1 MNWCEHGM
9 NRRISVKKYISCLL
23 TLLLLGALSAQAWAD
38 APTGSVQKGYLPA
51 WSTALA
57 ERGSGEGGTAPQ
69 EADLRPVRIGLRYG
83 DTGDR
88 RADLSI
94 KRGTGFSLGSFDE
107 NNTFQPLCSFEE
119 TELFVQADAS
129 WHLLIGEGGLSPL
142 EAMAG
147 AAEVG
152 GFVGHFADGF
162 HVLWGSFPTREEAEA
177 ALTGYALD
185 GVCYAAPEGAE
196 LVCGRG
202 ILWYSEREETLGIL
216 AEGDSTPITAFGGDR
231 YSGGFAFPIVNGSMQ
246 VVNVVALEEYVK
258 GVLPYEMSA
267 SWPLEALKAQAVCA
281 RSYVVFRRDE
291 YGDYGF
297 DVTAD
302 TRSQMYRGL
311 TAASERCNEAVDAT
325 RGELLRYQGE
335 LCETYYFSSD
345 GGATENCRHVFGYD
359 RPYLCGKL
367 DPFEQAVDVSNNSWE
382 IYRSST
388 ELQSWLAGKGYEIG
402 PVTEVEASYSD
413 FGNVIA
419 LQCADAEGVSV
430 TLDGRIS
437 YTGLGL
443 DSCRFT
449 VSGDGRGYRFTGRG
463 WGHNCGM
470 SQWGAYAMA
479 QKYGYSYEDIL
490 GFYFTGATIG

>member
-1 MNWCEHGM
+1 MK
-9 NRRISVKKYISCLL
+9 RYSAKKFISYLL
-23 TLLLLGALSAQAWAD
+23 TLVMLGSFSVSAWAD
-38 APTGSVQKGYLPA
+38 APTGAEQKGFLPA
-51 WSTALA
+51 WSTDLP
-57 ERGSGEGGTAPQ
+57 ERGSGGDGFQALQ

-83 DTGDR
+83 DTGER

-107 NNTFQPLCSFEE
+107 SNAFQPLYSFEE
-119 TELFVQADAS
+119 TELFVLVDSS

-142 EAMAG
+142 EAVAR
-147 AAEVG
+147 AEEVG

-162 HVLWGSFPTREEAEA
+162 RVLWGSYPSWEDAEA
-177 ALTGYALD
+177 ARAEYALD
-185 GVCYAAPEGAE
+185 GVAYAAPAGAV
-196 LVCGRG
+196 LVCGREV
-202 ILWYSEREETLGIL
+202 LWYSEREEPLGIM
-216 AEGDSTPITAFGGDR
+216 AQGDGTPVTAFSGDR
-231 YSGGFAFPIVNGSMQ
+231 YSGGFAFPVVNGRIQ
-246 VVNVVALEEYVK
+246 VVNVVALEDYVK
-258 GVLPYEMSA
+258 GVLPYEMNA

-302 TRSQMYRGL
+302 TRSQVYRGL
-311 TAASERCNEAVDAT
+311 TASSAHCNEAVDAT
-325 RGELLRYQGE
+325 RGQLLRYQGE

-345 GGATENCRHVFGYD
+345 GGATENCQYVFGYD

-367 DPFEQAVDVSNNSWE
+367 DPFEEAVNVSNNSWE
-382 IYRSST
+382 IYRSGQ
-388 ELQSWLAGKGYEIG
+388 EIQSWLAGKGYEIG
-402 PVTEVEASYSD
+402 PVTEVEAIYSD
-413 FGNVIA
+413 YENVIA
-419 LQCADAEGVSV
+419 LRCADADGVSA
-430 TLDGRIS
+430 TLKGRIS

-449 VSGDGRGYRFTGRG
+449 VAGDGRGFRFTGRG

-479 QKYGYSYEDIL
+479 QKFGYSYEDIL

>member
-1 MNWCEHGM
+1 
-9 NRRISVKKYISCLL
+9 
-23 TLLLLGALSAQAWAD
+23 
-38 APTGSVQKGYLPA
+38 
-51 WSTALA
+51 
-57 ERGSGEGGTAPQ
+57 
-69 EADLRPVRIGLRYG
+69 
-83 DTGDR
+83 
-88 RADLSI
+88 
-94 KRGTGFSLGSFDE
+94 
-107 NNTFQPLCSFEE
+107 
-119 TELFVQADAS
+119 
-129 WHLLIGEGGLSPL
+129 
-142 EAMAG
+142 
-147 AAEVG
+147 
-152 GFVGHFADGF
+152 
-162 HVLWGSFPTREEAEA
+162 
-177 ALTGYALD
+177 
-185 GVCYAAPEGAE
+185 
-196 LVCGRG
+196 
-202 ILWYSEREETLGIL
+202 
-216 AEGDSTPITAFGGDR
+216 
-231 YSGGFAFPIVNGSMQ
+231 
-246 VVNVVALEEYVK
+246 
-258 GVLPYEMSA
+258 
-267 SWPLEALKAQAVCA
+267 
-281 RSYVVFRRDE
+281 
-291 YGDYGF
+291 
-297 DVTAD
+297 
-302 TRSQMYRGL
+302 MYRGL

-490 GFYFTGATIG
+490 EFYFTGATIG